1 LGTGFIL
8 SSTPLYPSAVRRLR
22 LLALLALLAALLAPE
37 GHAGTFTKTDGAAVM
52 DDGTTIATTLYVP
65 TEEPPTGGWP
75 GVILLHGLGGS
86 RQETNQLA
94 ENYFAGYGYAVLT
107 YDARGHGQSGGY
119 VTISGPR
126 EIADLRTLEAQFA
139 ALPEVDDLKVG
150 AWGISYGGGQALLAA
165 VQGVPFKAIDVWQ
178 TWSDL
183 YASMYPNDLPK
194 SGVIAGLLNE
204 IPAGRLS
211 PSLAWLPT
219 PAIRGTAVDQLRA
232 FGGQRSTL
240 PALGSL
246 RVPTAFFQGR
256 RDFVFGTEQAI
267 AAFQRLRG
275 PKLLYFGDHG
285 HSPSTFPAADSSYAI
300 TLSRAWLDRFVKGDD
315 NGADEGPNVQI
326 APDPWTG
333 KPALFPAMPPTRTLS
348 YALLGGPKQIG
359 WGGKVVR
366 PAGRTQTKIEDFG
379 SPVVVVRAA
388 TTAGWDRLVALLTAT
403 TPTGKQIVVSA
414 GAIATRPGTRTY
426 SIPLFSQI
434 TAIPAGSQ
442 LQVTFGSST
451 AGTGAGLLYLDF
463 PPNGAPRLTVTNGVL
478 RLSTMI
484 RPVS

>member
-1 LGTGFIL
+1 
-8 SSTPLYPSAVRRLR
+8 VRRLR
-22 LLALLALLAALLAPE
+22 LLALIALLAAAVLAPA

-65 TEEPPTGGWP
+65 TGDAPTAGWP

-86 RQETNQLA
+86 RQDTNRLA
-94 ENYFAGYGYAVLT
+94 ENYFVGYGYAVLT
-107 YDARGHGQSGGY
+107 YDARGHGQSGGF
-119 VTISGPR
+119 VTIAGPR

-139 ALPEVDDLKVG
+139 ALPEVDDLKIG

-183 YASMYPNDLPK
+183 YSSMYPSDVAK
-194 SGVIAGLLNE
+194 SGVIASLLNE

-211 PSLAWLPT
+211 PTLAWLPT
-219 PAIRGTAVDQLRA
+219 PAIRGTDLDQLRA

-246 RVPTAFFQGR
+246 RIPTAFFQGR
-256 RDFVFGTEQAI
+256 RDFVFGAEQAF

-275 PKLLYFGDHG
+275 PKLLYLGDHG
-285 HSPSTFPAADSSYAI
+285 HAPSTFPAADTTYSI

-348 YALLGGPKQIG
+348 FALLGGPKRIG
-359 WGGKVVR
+359 WGEKVIR

-426 SIPLFSQI
+426 SIPLLAQV
-434 TAIPAGSQ
+434 TAIPVGSR

-451 AGTGAGLLYLDF
+451 AGTAAGLLYLEF
-463 PPNGAPRLTVTNGVL
+463 PPAGTPTLTVTNGVL
-478 RLSTMI
+478 RLSAMI